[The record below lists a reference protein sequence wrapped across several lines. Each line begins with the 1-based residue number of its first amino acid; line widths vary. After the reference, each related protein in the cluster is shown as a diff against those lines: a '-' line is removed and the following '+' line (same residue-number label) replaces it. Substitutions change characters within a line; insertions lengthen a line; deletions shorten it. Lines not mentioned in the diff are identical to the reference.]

1 MVYSA
6 LYTLSKAITD
16 VLVKILLAKR
26 RKIVKEK
33 PREEIPRYG
42 WFESQTPLGYTESVY
57 VGRYTAVHV
66 SIPHAVEATA
76 ELVPSYKSS
85 YKSKPPTRL
94 YFTFAEAASKEW
106 FKEIEALAKHVEQA
120 GGAS

>member
-6 LYTLSKAITD
+6 LYTLSKAIAD
-16 VLVKILLAKR
+16 ILVKILLAKR

-57 VGRYTAVHV
+57 VGRYTAVYV
-66 SIPHAVEATA
+66 SIPHAVEATT
-76 ELVPSYKSS
+76 ELVPSYR
-85 YKSKPPTRL
+85 SKPPARL
-94 YFTFAEAASKEW
+94 YFTFTEVASKEW
-106 FKEIEALAKHVEQA
+106 FKEIEALAKQVEQA

>member
-6 LYTLSKAITD
+6 LYTLSKAIAD
-16 VLVKILLAKR
+16 ILVKILLAKR

-57 VGRYTAVHV
+57 VGRYTAVQV
-66 SIPHAVEATA
+66 SIPHAVEATTV
-76 ELVPSYKSS
+76 LVPSYR
-85 YKSKPPTRL
+85 SKPPARL
-94 YFTFAEAASKEW
+94 YFTFTEAASKEW
-106 FKEIEALAKHVEQA
+106 FKEIEALAKQVEQA

>member
-6 LYTLSKAITD
+6 LYTLSKAIAD
-16 VLVKILLAKR
+16 ILVKILLAKR
-26 RKIVKEK
+26 RRVVKER

-42 WFESQTPLGYTESVY
+42 WFEAPTPIGYTESTY
-57 VGRYTAVHV
+57 VGRYTALQV

-76 ELVPSYKSS
+76 GLVPSYRAR
-85 YKSKPPTRL
+85 PPTRL
-94 YFTFAEAASKEW
+94 YFTFTEAASKEW
-106 FKEIEALAKHVEQA
+106 FKEIEALAKQV